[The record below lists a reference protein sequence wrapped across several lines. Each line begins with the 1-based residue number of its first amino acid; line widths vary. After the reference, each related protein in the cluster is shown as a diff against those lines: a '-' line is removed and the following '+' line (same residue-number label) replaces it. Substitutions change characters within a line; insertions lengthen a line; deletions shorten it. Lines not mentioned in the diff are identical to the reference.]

1 MVFVFVS
8 DTSPLSSPRGETM
21 IKKFLTDE
29 SGLELS
35 EYAVAAAL
43 VTLAVMGAFSAV
55 GASIHGVIE
64 NLASAIKR

>member
-1 MVFVFVS
+1 
-8 DTSPLSSPRGETM
+8 M

-43 VTLAVMGAFSAV
+43 VAMAVVGVFAALGDAITLQITELSDRVNAG
-55 GASIHGVIE
+55 
-64 NLASAIKR
+64 N